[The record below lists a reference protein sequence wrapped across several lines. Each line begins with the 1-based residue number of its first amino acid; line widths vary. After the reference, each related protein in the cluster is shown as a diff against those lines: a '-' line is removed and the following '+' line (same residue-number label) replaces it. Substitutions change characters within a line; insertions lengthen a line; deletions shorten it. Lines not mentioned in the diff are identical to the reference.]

1 MKLGCILTLT
11 AVMILLLSC
20 AALSYD
26 AETDYMELM
35 LTAAE
40 AGDVESGRLAQRS
53 RDEKLADLEL
63 DYGSVCF
70 DDLYLLAKVIESEA
84 GSAWLPEDWKMAV
97 GEVVLNRVA
106 SPEFPDT
113 LSDVVYQPGQYS
125 GSGSS
130 YFQRLTPSRQSAE
143 IAARLLGGERVL
155 NEPSVVFQSNAA
167 LGSGIFLEMEDKLL
181 GTTYFCL
188 SSRPELYCG

>member
-1 MKLGCILTLT
+1 MKLGCILALT
-11 AVMILLLSC
+11 AAIVLLLSC

-26 AETDYMELM
+26 AQTDYMELM

-40 AGDVESGRLAQRS
+40 AGDVESGRLAQKG
-53 RDEKLADLEL
+53 RDEKLEDLGL
-63 DYGSVCF
+63 DYESVSF
-70 DDLYLLAKVIESEA
+70 DDMYLLAKVIESEA
-84 GSAWLPEDWKMAV
+84 GSAWLPEEWKMAV

-113 LSDVVYQPGQYS
+113 LSGVVYQPGQYS
-125 GSGSS
+125 GSGSG
-130 YFQRLTPSRQSAE
+130 YFKRLTPSRMSAE
-143 IAARLLGGERVL
+143 IAARLLGGERFL

-167 LGSGIFLEMEDKLL
+167 LGSGVFLEMEDELL